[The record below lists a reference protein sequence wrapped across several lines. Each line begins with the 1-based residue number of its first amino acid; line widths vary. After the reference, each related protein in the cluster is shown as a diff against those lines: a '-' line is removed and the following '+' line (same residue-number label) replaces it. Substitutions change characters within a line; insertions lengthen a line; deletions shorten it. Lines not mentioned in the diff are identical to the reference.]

1 MFISPIKNTPKT
13 NFNGK
18 FLYTPTVRRVLN
30 QSEKSSIIKFENL
43 LEKTEKIDDGLIFKL
58 GIAEKFNMIAD
69 NIKKTTEYI
78 LTIFNEKTSQEDS
91 FIIED
96 SQDLYSTKERIEKNK
111 KMVLGVL
118 TDFIEKTYYSPEGK
132 KDEDKIQ
139 QKVKD
144 EILKVLEENK
154 D

>member
-1 MFISPIKNTPKT
+1 
-13 NFNGK
+13 
-18 FLYTPTVRRVLN
+18 
-30 QSEKSSIIKFENL
+30 
-43 LEKTEKIDDGLIFKL
+43 
-58 GIAEKFNMIAD
+58 
-69 NIKKTTEYI
+69 
-78 LTIFNEKTSQEDS
+78 
-91 FIIED
+91 
-96 SQDLYSTKERIEKNK
+96 
-111 KMVLGVL
+111 MVLGVL